1 MGERN
6 DDRKAVGQER
16 GRRVGELVGMHERQ
30 GFNSAHFAL
39 RDDMAALALGEGPPA
54 NVPQPGQEE
63 AEKIFILV
71 AELINP
77 DQVRAST

>member
-1 MGERN
+1 MITLL
-6 DDRKAVGQER
+6 RKA
-16 GRRVGELVGMHERQ
+16 RRSVL
-30 GFNSAHFAL
+30 SLLAS
-39 RDDMAALALGEGPPA
+39 MAALALGEGPPA

>member
-1 MGERN
+1 
-6 DDRKAVGQER
+6 
-16 GRRVGELVGMHERQ
+16 
-30 GFNSAHFAL
+30 
-39 RDDMAALALGEGPPA
+39 MAALALGEGPPA

-77 DQVRAST
+77 DQVRASA